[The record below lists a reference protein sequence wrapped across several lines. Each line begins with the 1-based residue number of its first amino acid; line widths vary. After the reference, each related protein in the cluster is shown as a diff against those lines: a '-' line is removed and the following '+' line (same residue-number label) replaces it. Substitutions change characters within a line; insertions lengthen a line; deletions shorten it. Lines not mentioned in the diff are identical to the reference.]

1 MTSRIPVL
9 CLLALVWLVWIP
21 LAGAAPGG
29 TSGTLRVCLDENIP
43 PLSSKRENE
52 AHGFDLAVAQAVA
65 SRLGREIA
73 IQWFKSEM
81 DKDSNPASE
90 ANALLSD
97 GRCHLVAGFPLFASA
112 LGEPKAKRSKLPDF
126 EGARLEDRRRW
137 VPLNEIIAS
146 RGYRFAPL
154 VVVLGARMASRQ
166 VSSLGDLKDWTLVS
180 EEGTLADAALMTY
193 GGGILIGRITHVAP
207 GPALFEE
214 MEKGDYDASLV
225 ELHRLDAYRA
235 QHPDSKLSSS
245 GHYHS
250 IGFNSGF
257 VGLSSEAPLIAEV
270 NAAIGE
276 MLAKQKMPAIAQAAG
291 LTYLPPRQ
299 PDVLTTISRAQLRDD

>member
-1 MTSRIPVL
+1 MTSRISIL
-9 CLLALVWLVWIP
+9 CLLALVSIP
-21 LAGAAPGG
+21 LAGASPAG

-52 AHGFDLAVAQAVA
+52 THGFDLAVAQAVA

-81 DKDSNPASE
+81 DKDSNPALE

-112 LGEPKAKRSKLPDF
+112 LGEPKAKRSKLPGY
-126 EGARLEDRRRW
+126 EGAKVEDRRRW
-137 VPLNEIIAS
+137 VPLNEIVAS

-154 VVVLGARMASRQ
+154 VVVRGPRMASRQ
-166 VSSLGDLKDWTLVS
+166 VSSLGDLKDLTLVS

-207 GPALFEE
+207 GPALFEQ
-214 MEKGDYDASLV
+214 MEKGDYDATLV

-235 QHPDSKLSSS
+235 QHQDSKLSSS

-250 IGFNSGF
+250 VGFNIGF
-257 VGLSSEAPLIAEV
+257 VGLASEAPLIAEV
-270 NAAIGE
+270 SAALGE
-276 MLAKQKMPAIAQAAG
+276 MLAKQELPALAQTSG

-299 PDVLTTISRAQLRDD
+299 PDVLTTISRAQLRGD